1 MKLKS
6 FFSNH
11 KKAIIACV
19 IVLFIGIFIGKV
31 SSPSDKDISAIKSR
45 NIALASE
52 ISQKDSLLTTKKA
65 EVSSLQ
71 EKSKNLES
79 KKEDIEKEIKDNEEA
94 TAKKEAEL
102 KAKEEAN
109 ATSKK
114 STSSKP
120 KKASSENKQN
130 NHEVGTMVWIT
141 RTGHKYHRT
150 NHCGNTNPNTAT
162 EVTLKEA
169 ESMGLSPCSKCF

>member
-1 MKLKS
+1 MLFRS
-6 FFSNH
+6 
-11 KKAIIACV
+11 
-19 IVLFIGIFIGKV
+19 VLFIGIFIGKV
-31 SSPSDKDISAIKSR
+31 ESPSDKDINAIKSR

-71 EKSKNLES
+71 EKSKNLEN
-79 KKEDIEKEIKDNEEA
+79 KKEDIENEIKD
-94 TAKKEAEL
+94 KKEAN
-102 KAKEEAN
+102 AKKDETN
-109 ATSKK
+109 AGSKK
-114 STSSKP
+114 LTSSKP

-141 RTGHKYHRT
+141 KTGHKYHKT

-169 ESMGLSPCSKCF
+169 ESMGLSPYSKCF

>member
-79 KKEDIEKEIKDNEEA
+79 KKEDIENKIKDNKDA
-94 TAKKEAEL
+94 T
-102 KAKEEAN
+102 N
-109 ATSKK
+109 AGSKK

-120 KKASSENKQN
+120 KKTSSENKQN
-130 NHEVGTMVWIT
+130 NHEVGTMVWRT
-141 RTGHKYHRT
+141 KTGHKYHRT

-162 EVTLKEA
+162 EITLKEA

>member
-31 SSPSDKDISAIKSR
+31 GSPSDKDISSIKSR

-79 KKEDIEKEIKDNEEA
+79 KKEDIEKEIKD
-94 TAKKEAEL
+94 
-102 KAKEEAN
+102 KEEAN

-130 NHEVGTMVWIT
+130 NHEVGTMVWRT
-141 RTGHKYHRT
+141 KTGHKYHRT

-162 EVTLKEA
+162 EITLKEA

>member
-11 KKAIIACV
+11 KKAITACV

-79 KKEDIEKEIKDNEEA
+79 KKEDIENEIKD
-94 TAKKEAEL
+94 KKEAN
-102 KAKEEAN
+102 AKKDETN
-109 ATSKK
+109 AGSKK

-120 KKASSENKQN
+120 KKTSSENKQN

-141 RTGHKYHRT
+141 KTGHKYHRT